1 MIQKLLLP
9 IFKRLWFGVSFLS
22 VFLNEGFSHKSTTE
36 VVMFLLYYIKS
47 LFLIIN
53 YLKKLLNFIFYSN
66 SVLEKYFCIF
76 SAKQCEN
83 KTPL

>member
-53 YLKKLLNFIFYSN
+53 Y
-66 SVLEKYFCIF
+66 
-76 SAKQCEN
+76 
-83 KTPL
+83 